1 MKGREKKNRETKEK
15 GRKKQRVI
23 EGETKEVK
31 TKKEE
36 EENVTENGRKERTIV
51 RKERRRKNR

>member
-1 MKGREKKNRETKEK
+1 VKGREKNRETKEK

-31 TKKEE
+31 TKEEE
-36 EENVTENGRKERTIV
+36 EENVTENGRKERKIV
-51 RKERRRKNR
+51 RKER

>member
-1 MKGREKKNRETKEK
+1 VKGREKNRETKEK

-31 TKKEE
+31 TKEEE
-36 EENVTENGRKERTIV
+36 EENVTENGRKERKIV
-51 RKERRRKNR
+51 RKERWRKNR

>member
-1 MKGREKKNRETKEK
+1 VKGREKKNRETKEK